1 MSVISK
7 AGSGLAIFAAS
18 ALVLSGC
25 AAATTAEPAEEAAE
39 ETTEESAPV
48 GDLALKIGTALP
60 QTGSLAFLGP
70 PEEAGVALAMA
81 DINAAGAGI
90 TLDVVYGD
98 SGDLDNKAYET
109 EIPRLLNEGVSAIVG
124 AASSSVSLSFIDQVT
139 KEAGVLQISPANTST
154 TLSDYDDD
162 GLYFRTAPADFLQ
175 GEALGQLL
183 AADGHETAAFLT
195 LNDAYGIT
203 LQEEA
208 TKAFEAAG
216 GTVLGSASVNTGDTN
231 LTSQVNEVLAL
242 DPDALV
248 VILFDETKT
257 AVPEIVAGG
266 FPNSNMYF
274 TDGNLANYSE
284 DFPAGTLTGSKG
296 TLPGPTSTS
305 ISDDYKQRADAVWM
319 EMGNPSLFDDDVW
332 AYSTESYDAV
342 VLVAL
347 AALAAGSTDAKDIA
361 GKMQEVSGGSGGGEK
376 CTTFADCAAIINGGG
391 VADYD
396 GLSGGIAFGDN
407 GDPTE
412 AAIGIYQYGD
422 DNTYLP
428 IN

>member
-7 AGSGLAIFAAS
+7 AGTGFAILAAS

-25 AAATTAEPAEEAAE
+25 AAADETAS
-39 ETTEESAPV
+39 ETTEEATTATAEA
-48 GDLALKIGTALP
+48 LELKIGTALP

-70 PEEAGVALAMA
+70 PEEAGVALAA
-81 DINAAGAGI
+81 VDINAADAGI
-90 TLDVVYGD
+90 TIDVVYGD

-109 EIPRLLNEGVSAIVG
+109 EIPRLLNENVAAIIG

-139 KEAGVLQISPANTST
+139 KEAGVLQFSPANTST
-154 TLSDYDDD
+154 TLSTYDDD
-162 GLYFRTAPADFLQ
+162 GLFWRTAPADFLQ

-203 LQEEA
+203 LEEEA
-208 TKAFEAAG
+208 TKAFVAAG

-242 DPDALV
+242 DPSALV
-248 VILFDETKT
+248 VILFDETLT
-257 AVPEIVAGG
+257 AIPEIVAGG
-266 FPNSNMYF
+266 FDAANIFM
-274 TDGNLANYSE
+274 TDGNLSNYNG
-284 DFPAGTLTGSKG
+284 DFPDGMLEGAKG

-305 ISDDYKQRADAVWM
+305 IASDYKTRADEVWVG
-319 EMGNPSLFDDDVW
+319 MGNASLMDEDVW

-342 VLVAL
+342 ILTAL
-347 AALAAGSTDAKDIA
+347 ASLAAGSTDSKAIA
-361 GKMQEVSGGSGGGEK
+361 GKLQEVSGGSGSGEK
-376 CTTFADCAAIINGGG
+376 CTTFVACAEIINGGG

-396 GLSGGIAFGDN
+396 GISGPITFGDN

-412 AAIGIYQYGD
+412 AAIGIYQYNA
-422 DNTYLP
+422 DNTYSP
-428 IN
+428 VD

>member
-7 AGSGLAIFAAS
+7 AGTGFAILAAS

-25 AAATTAEPAEEAAE
+25 AAAADETAS
-39 ETTEESAPV
+39 ETTEEATTAAAEA
-48 GDLALKIGTALP
+48 LELKIGTALP

-70 PEEAGVALAMA
+70 PEEAGVALAAA
-81 DINAAGAGI
+81 DINAADAGI
-90 TLDVVYGD
+90 TIDVVYGD

-109 EIPRLLNEGVSAIVG
+109 EIPRLLNENVAAIIG

-154 TLSDYDDD
+154 ALSDYDDD
-162 GLYFRTAPADFLQ
+162 GLYWRTAPADFLQ

-203 LQEEA
+203 LEEEA
-208 TKAFEAAG
+208 TKAFVAAG

-242 DPDALV
+242 DPSALV

-257 AVPEIVAGG
+257 AIPEIVAGG
-266 FPNSNMYF
+266 FASANIYM
-274 TDGNLANYSE
+274 TDGNLANYSA
-284 DFPAGTLTGSKG
+284 DFPAGMLEGAKG
-296 TLPGPTSTS
+296 TLPGPTSTG
-305 ISDDYKQRADAVWM
+305 IADDYKSRADAVWV
-319 EMGNPSLFDDDVW
+319 EMGNESLMTADVW

-342 VLVAL
+342 ILTAL
-347 AALAAGSTDAKDIA
+347 AALAAGSTDSKAIA
-361 GKMQEVSGGSGGGEK
+361 GKLQEVSGGSGGGEK
-376 CTTFADCAAIINGGG
+376 CTTFVACADIINGGG

-396 GLSGGIAFGDN
+396 GLSGGIAFADN

-412 AAIGIYQYGD
+412 AAIGIYQYGN
-422 DNTYLP
+422 DNTYAP

>member
-7 AGSGLAIFAAS
+7 AGTGFAILAAS

-25 AAATTAEPAEEAAE
+25 AAADEMAS
-39 ETTEESAPV
+39 ETTEEATPAAAEA
-48 GDLALKIGTALP
+48 LELKIGTALP

-70 PEEAGVALAMA
+70 PEEAGVALAAA
-81 DINAAGAGI
+81 DINAADAGI
-90 TLDVVYGD
+90 TIDVVYGD

-109 EIPRLLNEGVSAIVG
+109 EIPRLLAENVSAIIG

-154 TLSDYDDD
+154 ALSDYDDD
-162 GLYFRTAPADFLQ
+162 GLYWRTAPADFLQ

-231 LTSQVNEVLAL
+231 LTSQVTEVLAL
-242 DPDALV
+242 DPSALV

-257 AVPEIVAGG
+257 AIPEIVAGG
-266 FPNSNMYF
+266 FAAANIYM
-274 TDGNLANYSE
+274 TDGNLANYST
-284 DFPAGTLTGSKG
+284 DFPAGMLEGAKG

-305 ISDDYKQRADAVWM
+305 IADDYKTRADEVWM
-319 EMGNPSLFDDDVW
+319 AMGNPSLTTDDVW

-342 VLVAL
+342 ILVAL
-347 AALAAGSTDAKDIA
+347 AALAAGSTDAKEIA
-361 GKMQEVSGGSGGGEK
+361 GKLQEVSGGSGSGEK
-376 CTTFADCAAIINGGG
+376 CTTFAACAEIINGGG

-396 GLSGGIAFGDN
+396 GLSGGIAFADN

-412 AAIGIYQYGD
+412 AAIGIYQYNA
-422 DNTYLP
+422 DNTYSP
-428 IN
+428 IS

>member
-1 MSVISK
+1 MSVFSK
-7 AGSGLAIFAAS
+7 AGSGFAILAAS

-25 AAATTAEPAEEAAE
+25 AAAEEAAP
-39 ETTEESAPV
+39 ESSDDGTAASEA
-48 GDLALKIGTALP
+48 LALKIGTALP
-60 QTGSLAFLGP
+60 VTGSLAFLGP
-70 PEEAGVALAMA
+70 PEEAGVALAAA
-81 DINAAGAGI
+81 DINAADAGI
-90 TLDVVYGD
+90 SIEVVYGD

-109 EIPRLLNEGVSAIVG
+109 EIPRLLNEGVAAIVG

-231 LTSQVNEVLAL
+231 LTSQVNEVVAL

-257 AVPEIVAGG
+257 AVPEIVAAG
-266 FPNSNMYF
+266 FDNANMYF
-274 TDGNLANYSE
+274 TDGNLANYSD

-305 ISDDYKQRADAVWM
+305 ISDDYKERADAVWT
-319 EMGNPSLFDDDVW
+319 EMGNPSLFGDDVW

-347 AALAAGSTDAKDIA
+347 AALAGGSTDSRAIA
-361 GKMQEVSGGSGGGEK
+361 DKMQEVSGGSGAGEK
-376 CTTFADCAAIINGGG
+376 CATFAECATIINGGG
-391 VADYD
+391 TADYD

-412 AAIGIYQYGD
+412 AAIGIYQYKE
-422 DNTYLP
+422 DNTFEP

>member
-7 AGSGLAIFAAS
+7 AGTGFAILAAS

-25 AAATTAEPAEEAAE
+25 AAADETAS
-39 ETTEESAPV
+39 ETTEEATTATAEA
-48 GDLALKIGTALP
+48 LELKIGTALP

-70 PEEAGVALAMA
+70 PEEAGVALAA
-81 DINAAGAGI
+81 VDINAADAGI
-90 TLDVVYGD
+90 TIDVVYGD

-109 EIPRLLNEGVSAIVG
+109 EIPRLLNENVAAIIG

-139 KEAGVLQISPANTST
+139 KEAGVLQFSPANTST
-154 TLSDYDDD
+154 TLSTYDDD
-162 GLYFRTAPADFLQ
+162 GLFWRTAPADFLQ

-203 LQEEA
+203 LEEEA
-208 TKAFEAAG
+208 TKAFVAAG

-242 DPDALV
+242 DPSALV
-248 VILFDETKT
+248 VILFDETLT
-257 AVPEIVAGG
+257 AIPEIVAGG
-266 FPNSNMYF
+266 FDAANIFM
-274 TDGNLANYSE
+274 TDGNLSNYNG
-284 DFPAGTLTGSKG
+284 DFPDGMLEGAKG

-305 ISDDYKQRADAVWM
+305 IASDYKTRADEVWVG
-319 EMGNPSLFDDDVW
+319 MGNASLMDEDVW

-342 VLVAL
+342 ILTAL
-347 AALAAGSTDAKDIA
+347 ASLAAGSTDSKAIA
-361 GKMQEVSGGSGGGEK
+361 GKLQEVSGGSGSGEK
-376 CTTFADCAAIINGGG
+376 CTTFAACAEIINGGG

-396 GLSGGIAFGDN
+396 GISGPITFGDN

-412 AAIGIYQYGD
+412 AAIGIYQYNA
-422 DNTYLP
+422 DNTYSP
-428 IN
+428 VD

>member
-7 AGSGLAIFAAS
+7 AGTGFAILAAS

-25 AAATTAEPAEEAAE
+25 AAAADETAS
-39 ETTEESAPV
+39 ETTEEATTAPAEA
-48 GDLALKIGTALP
+48 LELKIGTALP

-70 PEEAGVALAMA
+70 PEEAGVALAAA
-81 DINAAGAGI
+81 DINAANAGI
-90 TLDVVYGD
+90 TIDVVYGD

-109 EIPRLLNEGVSAIVG
+109 EIPRLLNENVAAIIG

-154 TLSDYDDD
+154 ALSDYDDD
-162 GLYFRTAPADFLQ
+162 GLYWRTAPADFLQ

-203 LQEEA
+203 LEEEA
-208 TKAFEAAG
+208 TKAFVAAG

-242 DPDALV
+242 DPSALV
-248 VILFDETKT
+248 VILFDETLT
-257 AVPEIVAGG
+257 AIPEIVAGG
-266 FPNSNMYF
+266 FDSANIYM
-274 TDGNLANYSE
+274 TDGNISQYG
-284 DFPAGTLTGSKG
+284 DKFPAGMLEGAKA

-305 ISDDYKQRADAVWM
+305 IADDYKNRADAAWM
-319 EMGNPSLFDDDVW
+319 ALGNESLFTANDW

-342 VLVAL
+342 ILVAL
-347 AALAAGSTDAKDIA
+347 ASLAAQSTKSAEIA
-361 GKMQEVSGGSGGGEK
+361 AKMQEVSGGSGNGEK
-376 CTTFADCAAIINGGG
+376 CTTFAACAEIINGGG

-396 GLSGGIAFGDN
+396 GVSGPITFADN
-407 GDPTE
+407 GDPSE
-412 AAIGIYQYGD
+412 AAIGIYQYD
-422 DNTYLP
+422 AENLFSP
-428 IN
+428 VN